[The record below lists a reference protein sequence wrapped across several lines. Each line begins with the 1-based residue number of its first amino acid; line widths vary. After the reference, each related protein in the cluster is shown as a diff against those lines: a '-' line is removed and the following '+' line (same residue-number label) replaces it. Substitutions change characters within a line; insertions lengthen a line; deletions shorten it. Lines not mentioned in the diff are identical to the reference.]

1 MRALLRRYHLLEMPE
16 AWNQH
21 AFDHHVHDANTKGR
35 KSPTHLVMDA
45 WIKGI
50 RFLTVVYYNT
60 VDPEAARELLRAAR
74 IMGITVRIG
83 IEFRAAFKDKLIEF
97 TWSPLNTETS
107 KTFTELIRRKDVAA
121 VLTAHA
127 PVNAWMRSHVLLLLR
142 AWNQRHA
149 PALAARWGLET
160 PPPLD
165 EAAFLA
171 YVGQRQPSSLHLAE
185 YIYRSG
191 APCAGKARG
200 NRRRPGRGHRPPPAA
215 ATAGPPGPAG
225 QSGAR
230 RPARRLA
237 RPETNPGIVFP
248 LRPHPTLP
256 TILRQTPEELLESL
270 VPLHPCQMILNLADL
285 TAQDVLELLWR
296 CQGRITTWSSSICG
310 NGTKASCAT

>member
-1 MRALLRRYHLLEMPE
+1 M
-16 AWNQH
+16 
-21 AFDHHVHDANTKGR
+21 GR

-60 VDPEAARELLRAAR
+60 VDPEAGRELLRAAR

-185 YIYRSG
+185 YIYQEW
-191 APCAGKARG
+191 
-200 NRRRPGRGHRPPPAA
+200 RPLLQAKRAATAAALAA
-215 ATAGPPGPAG
+215 ATDPHQRQQLAGPPGPAG

-237 RPETNPGIVFP
+237 RPGNQPWYCLSPSAPSDPADHPAPDARRTVGKP
-248 LRPHPTLP
+248 RPPASLP
-256 TILRQTPEELLESL
+256 DDS
-270 VPLHPCQMILNLADL
+270 
-285 TAQDVLELLWR
+285 
-296 CQGRITTWSSSICG
+296 
-310 NGTKASCAT
+310 